1 MLFYTT
7 SCLIHYYP
15 RLSYKHDKKD
25 LYLWYSQRSVGS
37 RWMISTSELYNYTGQ
52 RERAN
57 GYIWAETTSEV
68 PSTGLEWKTK
78 DGNTDVEARIE
89 CLDQGK
95 SG

>member
-1 MLFYTT
+1 MGMR
-7 SCLIHYYP
+7 HQ
-15 RLSYKHDKKD
+15 DK
-25 LYLWYSQRSVGS
+25 V
-37 RWMISTSELYNYTGQ
+37 T
-52 RERAN
+52 

-95 SG
+95 SSYIFV